1 MKIAICDDSVQE
13 LERMK
18 SVLNDFAKSSDY
30 NITYDCFENGI
41 DLMSRITSGTTYD
54 LIFLDIVMPM
64 ANGIEIGKEIYKRN
78 KVTQIVFLTISP
90 EYALDSYSV
99 SALDYIIKPITLE
112 NFKRIIDKCSER
124 IRISQSEEIIVH
136 DQSSIFRIAL
146 NNLCFVEV
154 LDHNLVYHLSNENC
168 ITCRQSLSEI
178 EATLKRDSRF
188 IRTHRS
194 YVVNMDYIAKIEKDG
209 ITMIDGSVCLV
220 SRRNFKS
227 VSDFYLEHKFNSR
240 GGR

>member
-64 ANGIEIGKEIYKRN
+64 ANGIEIGKEIHKRN

-90 EYALDSYSV
+90 EYALDS
-99 SALDYIIKPITLE
+99 
-112 NFKRIIDKCSER
+112 
-124 IRISQSEEIIVH
+124 
-136 DQSSIFRIAL
+136 
-146 NNLCFVEV
+146 
-154 LDHNLVYHLSNENC
+154 
-168 ITCRQSLSEI
+168 
-178 EATLKRDSRF
+178 
-188 IRTHRS
+188 
-194 YVVNMDYIAKIEKDG
+194 
-209 ITMIDGSVCLV
+209 
-220 SRRNFKS
+220 
-227 VSDFYLEHKFNSR
+227 
-240 GGR
+240 